1 MSLQNIKSTGFKIK
15 GLNEGA
21 KNLVLKPSSI
31 NQNQSFTSNNSMI
44 KPAIKMMTEQEF
56 NQKKEEIISSYSVK
70 LVEIEDLIQH
80 YNERI
85 KSWKTSDAQFEKGHP
100 IYFDQKIKAKLEA
113 EEKEKKRQM
122 EEDINRLKRGNEKP
136 KQLVVKRL
144 IGGDQ
149 ARGNSSLSIKDIGI
163 NLKNENPYANN
174 KQHDSG
180 IESEETVSKSM
191 NSARGPGLRQ
201 QDDLK
206 EQVAS
211 LKQKIAD
218 QEAKYNKEIEE
229 LKKQSQLKKAE
240 FKENIQYTKKQMD
253 QLKKQIEPLKQII
266 I

>member
-1 MSLQNIKSTGFKIK
+1 MNLQNIKSTGFKIK

-31 NQNQSFTSNNSMI
+31 NQNQSFASNNSMI

-100 IYFDQKIKAKLEA
+100 IYFDQKVKAKLEA
-113 EEKEKKRQM
+113 EEKDKKRQM

-136 KQLVVKRL
+136 KQLIVKRL

-149 ARGNSSLSIKDIGI
+149 ARGNSSLSIKEKDIGI
-163 NLKNENPYANN
+163 SLRNENPYANN
-174 KQHDSG
+174 KQHDSA
-180 IESEETVSKSM
+180 IESEETESKSM
-191 NSARGPGLRQ
+191 NSARGPGLRP

-206 EQVAS
+206 EQLAS
-211 LKQKIAD
+211 LKKKIAD

-253 QLKKQIEPLKQII
+253 
-266 I
+266 